1 MLPYTSL
8 SASEPESDRPARL
21 ASALE
26 AAAAG
31 ALLIVLAALSG
42 AVFAGCDSD
51 GLGLGDFRADVQL
64 NGAEAALEGEAVYTV
79 VDGPAGPRVV
89 IGLFNGDLFDNQF
102 DGYNFVALRRD
113 GALPGVGAYAVTV
126 EGAGRTAFTGS
137 YARVD
142 DADDPDEARG
152 PVLRATDG
160 TVTVT
165 RVDEF
170 GFLSGTFQ
178 FTGTGIRVESP
189 RTRVLGEVSGTFEA
203 RYERPET
210 LRRLGVDLG
219 LDG

>member
-1 MLPYTSL
+1 MLPTTSW
-8 SASEPESDRPARL
+8 STSDRPSRL
-21 ASALE
+21 ASAFE
-26 AAAAG
+26 TAAAG
-31 ALLIVLAALSG
+31 ALIVVCAALSG
-42 AVFAGCDSD
+42 ATLAGCDSD
-51 GLGLGDFRADVQL
+51 GLGIGDFRADVQL
-64 NGAEAALEGEAVYTV
+64 GGATAAVEGEAVYTV
-79 VDGPAGPRVV
+79 VDGPDGPRVV
-89 IGLFNGDLFDNQF
+89 IGLFVGDLFDSQY
-102 DGYNFVALRRD
+102 DGYDFVALRRD

-137 YARVD
+137 YARVE

-160 TVTVT
+160 TVSVT
-165 RVDEF
+165 RVDDF

-189 RTRVLGEVSGTFEA
+189 RTRVLGEVSGVFEA